1 MESLQEQSPFFT
13 IGRKFLYVETPMRII
28 GIISSL
34 ISIVLMVT
42 CKQVSLYLGIEF
54 VAKYSYSPAFKYF
67 VVANGV
73 ACFFSVVSLFL
84 VNPCSKNPDRK
95 KHFIIFMTDLVATVF
110 YVTGCAA
117 ATSFAFTA
125 LHGNEHTGWMKI
137 CDQFKKFC
145 HRSMESIIL
154 AYFASLLFL
163 FLTIWS
169 AWKSSKLHGVIDC
182 K

>member
-1 MESLQEQSPFFT
+1 MGSLQEQIPFLK
-13 IGRKFLYVETPMRII
+13 IGRKFVYVETPMRII

-42 CKQVSLYLGIEF
+42 YKQVSVFLGVEF

-73 ACFFSVVSLFL
+73 ACFFSAVSLFL
-84 VNPCSKNPDRK
+84 VKPCSKNPDQNK
-95 KHFIIFMTDLVATVF
+95 YFIIFMTDLVATVF
-110 YVTGCAA
+110 CATGCAA
-117 ATSFAFTA
+117 ATSFGYTA

-145 HRSMESIIL
+145 HRSIESIVL

>member
-1 MESLQEQSPFFT
+1 MGSLQEQIPFLK
-13 IGRKFLYVETPMRII
+13 IGRKFIYVETPMRVI

-42 CKQVSLYLGIEF
+42 YKQVSVFLGVEF

-73 ACFFSVVSLFL
+73 ACFFSTVSLFL
-84 VNPCSKNPDRK
+84 VKPCSKNPDRNK
-95 KHFIIFMTDLVATVF
+95 YFIIFMTDLVATVF
-110 YVTGCAA
+110 SATGCAA
-117 ATSFAFTA
+117 ATSFGYTA

-145 HRSMESIIL
+145 HRSIESIVL

>member
-1 MESLQEQSPFFT
+1 MGSLQEKTPFLKLGGNFV
-13 IGRKFLYVETPMRII
+13 YVETPMRVI

-42 CKQVSLYLGIEF
+42 YKQSTLYLGIEF
-54 VAKYSYSPAFKYF
+54 VAKYSYSGAFKYF

-73 ACFFSVVSLFL
+73 ASFFSVVSLVL
-84 VNPCSKNPDRK
+84 AKPCSKNSDRNK
-95 KHFIIFMTDLVATVF
+95 YFIVFMTDLVATMF
-110 YVTGCAA
+110 CLTRCAA
-117 ATSFAFTA
+117 ATSFGFIA
-125 LHGNEHTGWMKI
+125 LKGNEHTGWMKI
-137 CDQFKKFC
+137 CDQFGKFC
-145 HRSMESIIL
+145 HRIMESIFL

-169 AWKSSKLHGVIDC
+169 AWKSSNLHVIAG